1 MLFDVTWQSELY
13 GLWMFMVDISIRSSN
28 VSDNQH
34 LPSNILPHRHFI
46 IHRSD
51 DIYFPIWFYIS
62 NVYVVVHQIIHMVD
76 ISNVYG
82 VCVYIFNYIYTSIR
96 YIPVGL
102 FDVHCVLT
110 QRIFPQAL
118 FTASRQSTAGAAASS
133 TWCKGHHQF
142 SVQEKGDLKG
152 DITN

>member
-82 VCVYIFNYIYTSIR
+82 VCVYIYLIIYIHPSDISQLGYLMSIVSWPNVSSPR
-96 YIPVGL
+96 L
-102 FDVHCVLT
+102 C
-110 QRIFPQAL
+110 
-118 FTASRQSTAGAAASS
+118 SRHRAKARLARPRAAP
-133 TWCKGHHQF
+133 G
-142 SVQEKGDLKG
+142 VR
-152 DITN
+152 DITSFQFRRRVI